1 MPRALS
7 ADDALL
13 GHHEKLQRTKS
24 FETGLLL
31 AQAGA
36 KADTLLRFVP
46 TPEQEEGVKAVAVD
60 PDWMLE
66 HAVQV
71 SRMLPGGV
79 VVLGCYVFAPNAK
92 LAPQEAK
99 LQQVLH
105 AIAKRL
111 PPSVSEPHAV
121 LLLLPSDAKKV
132 VCKSCAAAPPVR
144 LQPLDLKTSPK
155 PPELVCF
162 ACDWQVDLT
171 LWLHP
176 AAASASHVAQL
187 AEQLGAIEAE
197 LSSALTTV
205 DGALPSEGMLTT
217 AAGASGS
224 LTNPHRVDFFTA
236 SPTTALRPQAGAA
249 ASVRLVGVVHGRA
262 FVLARSEVSSALAE
276 LRRDVCGTLRARI
289 PLLLEQLADEDDEDD
304 EDGDDEGGGAHDG
317 ASSKGSAGRFALDA
331 ARATHALPRRAHVPV
346 STHLSLCDYLGA
358 HEDAS
363 DVAERVHALLGH
375 EMQSR
380 EEDDGDR
387 ELGPEAE
394 PLVATF
400 ADSVC
405 ALPAPGT
412 ARTSSSVST
421 AKGGA
426 GGAKAGAR
434 GGDGGADGA
443 PASRGGAVTG
453 AIGTSLM
460 LPRWVL
466 MGLGLLGLGLAF
478 ALRSP
483 GEPGAHH
490 GAHHGDRIGAHH
502 GVHASVG
509 GVLDAAIAAAGEEAA
524 RAAEG
529 MGMAG
534 AVERPDAP

>member
-1 MPRALS
+1 MPRTLS
-7 ADDALL
+7 IDDTLL

-36 KADTLLRFVP
+36 KADTLVRFVP
-46 TPEQEEGVKAVAVD
+46 TPEQEEGVKAVVVD

-79 VVLGCYVFAPNAK
+79 VVLGCYVFASNAK

-176 AAASASHVAQL
+176 AAASASASHVAQL

-197 LSSALTTV
+197 LSSALATV

-217 AAGASGS
+217 APGASGS
-224 LTNPHRVDFFTA
+224 LTNPHRVHFFTT

-249 ASVRLVGVVHGRA
+249 AAVRLVGVVHGRA

-276 LRRDVCGTLRARI
+276 LRRDVSGALRARI
-289 PLLLEQLADEDDEDD
+289 PLLLEQLADEDEDEEDD
-304 EDGDDEGGGAHDG
+304 EDEGGGAHDG
-317 ASSKGSAGRFALDA
+317 ASSKGSAGRFDLD

-346 STHLSLCDYLGA
+346 STNLSLCDYLGA

-363 DVAERVHALLGH
+363 DVAERVQALLGH
-375 EMQSR
+375 AMQSR
-380 EEDDGDR
+380 EGDDGDR
-387 ELGPEAE
+387 ELGPEAV
-394 PLVATF
+394 PLVATL
-400 ADSVC
+400 ADSHS

-412 ARTSSSVST
+412 ARTSSSSSAV
-421 AKGGA
+421 KGGA

-434 GGDGGADGA
+434 GGGGGADSA
-443 PASRGGAVTG
+443 PASHGGAVTG
-453 AIGTSLM
+453 ALGTRM
-460 LPRWVL
+460 ILPTL
-466 MGLGLLGLGLAF
+466 IGLGLLGLALALV
-478 ALRSP
+478 LRSP
-483 GEPGAHH
+483 VEPGAQH
-490 GAHHGDRIGAHH
+490 GANPLGAHH
-502 GVHASVG
+502 GVHSSVG
-509 GVLDAAIAAAGEEAA
+509 GVLDAAIAVAGEGAP

-529 MGMAG
+529 MAMGG

>member
-79 VVLGCYVFAPNAK
+79 VVLGCYVFASNAK

-176 AAASASHVAQL
+176 AAASASASHVAQL

-217 AAGASGS
+217 APGASGS

-236 SPTTALRPQAGAA
+236 SPTTALRSQAGAA

-276 LRRDVCGTLRARI
+276 LRRDVSGALRARI
-289 PLLLEQLADEDDEDD
+289 PLLLEQLADEVEDD
-304 EDGDDEGGGAHDG
+304 EDEEDEGGGAHDG
-317 ASSKGSAGRFALDA
+317 ASSKGSAGRFDLD

-346 STHLSLCDYLGA
+346 STNLSLCDYLGA

-363 DVAERVHALLGH
+363 DVAERVQALLGH
-375 EMQSR
+375 EMHSR
-380 EEDDGDR
+380 EGDDGDR
-387 ELGPEAE
+387 ELGPEAV

-400 ADSVC
+400 ADSV
-405 ALPAPGT
+405 LPAPGT
-412 ARTSSSVST
+412 ARTSSCAST
-421 AKGGA
+421 APGGA
-426 GGAKAGAR
+426 GGAKTGAR

-443 PASRGGAVTG
+443 PASHGGAVTGAVTG
-453 AIGTSLM
+453 AIGTSMM
-460 LPRWVL
+460 LPVL
-466 MGLGLLGLGLAF
+466 MGLGPLGLGLAL

-483 GEPGAHH
+483 GEPGAQ
-490 GAHHGDRIGAHH
+490 HGDRIGAHH

-534 AVERPDAP
+534 AVERPDAH

>member
-1 MPRALS
+1 
-7 ADDALL
+7 
-13 GHHEKLQRTKS
+13 
-24 FETGLLL
+24 
-31 AQAGA
+31 
-36 KADTLLRFVP
+36 
-46 TPEQEEGVKAVAVD
+46 
-60 PDWMLE
+60 
-66 HAVQV
+66 
-71 SRMLPGGV
+71 
-79 VVLGCYVFAPNAK
+79 
-92 LAPQEAK
+92 
-99 LQQVLH
+99 
-105 AIAKRL
+105 
-111 PPSVSEPHAV
+111 
-121 LLLLPSDAKKV
+121 
-132 VCKSCAAAPPVR
+132 
-144 LQPLDLKTSPK
+144 
-155 PPELVCF
+155 
-162 ACDWQVDLT
+162 
-171 LWLHP
+171 
-176 AAASASHVAQL
+176 VAQL

-217 AAGASGS
+217 TPGASGS

-304 EDGDDEGGGAHDG
+304 DDEGGGAHDG

-346 STHLSLCDYLGA
+346 STNLSLCDYLGA

-380 EEDDGDR
+380 EGDDGDR

-405 ALPAPGT
+405 ALPAAGT
-412 ARTSSSVST
+412 ARTSSSAST

-453 AIGTSLM
+453 AIGTSLK
-460 LPRWVL
+460 LPVL
-466 MGLGLLGLGLAF
+466 MGLGLIDLRLAL
-478 ALRSP
+478 ALRST

-490 GAHHGDRIGAHH
+490 GAHHGDRICAPH
-502 GVHASVG
+502 GVHASVC